1 MENNYSVYMH
11 IFPNGKRYIGITS
24 NEVNRRWEKG
34 SGYKKQA
41 KMKNA
46 INKYGWEN
54 IEHIVLLC
62 NLSKEE
68 ACKKEIELIAKYD
81 TTNINNGYNI
91 SSGGYTGNIGI
102 RRTFKQRENIK
113 NRCRDKNGKRIMR
126 YIFDGY
132 GDIIGKQFFT
142 SISQASEITKISKNT
157 IQQKLKKKNN
167 EWMYYSEYYI
177 RNLLSKCDDSTL
189 YEFLLKKGIDDDLY
203 IQLMG
208 GDITFWKI
216 LTKFDERFK
225 KSSENQEE
233 SMLL

>member
-68 ACKKEIELIAKYD
+68 ACKKEIE
-81 TTNINNGYNI
+81 
-91 SSGGYTGNIGI
+91 
-102 RRTFKQRENIK
+102 
-113 NRCRDKNGKRIMR
+113 
-126 YIFDGY
+126 
-132 GDIIGKQFFT
+132 
-142 SISQASEITKISKNT
+142 
-157 IQQKLKKKNN
+157 
-167 EWMYYSEYYI
+167 
-177 RNLLSKCDDSTL
+177 SKCDDSTL
-189 YEFLLKKGIDDDLY
+189 YEFLLEKGIDNDLY

-208 GDITFWKI
+208 GDIAFWRL
-216 LTKFDERFK
+216 LTKYDKRFK
-225 KSSENQEE
+225 KSSENQEK
-233 SMLL
+233 SVLL